1 MSEIQNALVLA
12 PVPDAA
18 EYTVSSEIWEA
29 LTREINVVVARIEA
43 GENLEPEDVKQ
54 VRSLKKQV
62 ESYLTTF
69 NKAMR
74 NAQASYKSLIAQ
86 QLNDLGYDRIEA
98 YITKRREEQTK
109 EQNDRLAA
117 KQTKLREI
125 VERRLKETKLVKGT
139 ALAGEM
145 LPAFA
150 HRFPNMNSSA
160 KDKNI
165 LNWEPYEATIK
176 TVLNMLDVF
185 FADPIFPG
193 AVNLPITSATMQQL
207 LAYVRDG
214 DLEHLKAM
222 RQIYAQDK
230 PILEEQKLRLQITDK
245 EIALAQI
252 TAIIEQEGSTEEKL
266 CAIGKIIRIAE
277 QLPVGA

>member
-1 MSEIQNALVLA
+1 
-12 PVPDAA
+12 
-18 EYTVSSEIWEA
+18 
-29 LTREINVVVARIEA
+29 
-43 GENLEPEDVKQ
+43 
-54 VRSLKKQV
+54 
-62 ESYLTTF
+62 
-69 NKAMR
+69 
-74 NAQASYKSLIAQ
+74 
-86 QLNDLGYDRIEA
+86 
-98 YITKRREEQTK
+98 
-109 EQNDRLAA
+109 
-117 KQTKLREI
+117 
-125 VERRLKETKLVKGT
+125 
-139 ALAGEM
+139 M

-150 HRFPNMNSSA
+150 HWFPNVNSSA

-207 LAYVRDG
+207 LAYVLDG
-214 DLEHLKAM
+214 DLERLKVM
-222 RQIYAQDK
+222 RQIYDQDR

-252 TAIIEQEGSTEEKL
+252 AAIIEQEGSTEEKL